1 MQAMGTPT
9 ASYVRRKPE
18 QTLIYKLVRRHWPE
32 LQHELLAANDGQ
44 PLPKFLTNAVEG
56 YGRCG
61 ILKYGFCR
69 LFCPD
74 CKTDQ
79 LVAWSCKQRG
89 ICASCD
95 GKRMTEL
102 AAHLADSVIAE
113 VPVRQWV
120 LTVPMGLHELL
131 AWNVDVRG
139 AVLAAF
145 MRALQAHY
153 RRMGLA
159 QGQLDPKFAAVSV
172 LQRFSGSLKIY
183 PHWHI
188 LAADGAWQQA
198 DDGKMAFKP
207 APPLD
212 EEQLHNVLTDAVAR
226 IRRQLDKH
234 NKRRDDADARD
245 TFGESQPA
253 LAALIRS
260 SLGGKEIRE
269 QDPPPKPGQAKT
281 APRTES
287 KNCMSFAGFS
297 LHANTRVHECNRE
310 KLERLIR
317 YVCRPTIAAERLEDA
332 GGGAVRILLK
342 NEWKGRIKSIVISER
357 EFVVGKAKLLRCRAR
372 RFIAPSIRARRT
384 CRCPRLARWRC
395 TAGRKRPRPRHAKRR
410 RRTTT
415 RRS

>member
-1 MQAMGTPT
+1 
-9 ASYVRRKPE
+9 
-18 QTLIYKLVRRHWPE
+18 
-32 LQHELLAANDGQ
+32 
-44 PLPKFLTNAVEG
+44 
-56 YGRCG
+56 
-61 ILKYGFCR
+61 
-69 LFCPD
+69 
-74 CKTDQ
+74 
-79 LVAWSCKQRG
+79 
-89 ICASCD
+89 
-95 GKRMTEL
+95 
-102 AAHLADSVIAE
+102 
-113 VPVRQWV
+113 
-120 LTVPMGLHELL
+120 
-131 AWNVDVRG
+131 
-139 AVLAAF
+139 
-145 MRALQAHY
+145 
-153 RRMGLA
+153 
-159 QGQLDPKFAAVSV
+159 
-172 LQRFSGSLKIY
+172 
-183 PHWHI
+183 
-188 LAADGAWQQA
+188 
-198 DDGKMAFKP
+198 MAFKP

-269 QDPPPKPGQAKT
+269 QEPPPKPGQAKT

-287 KNCMSFAGFS
+287 KNCMSFMGFS